1 MPIVTFS
8 RQSGSLGTQI
18 ARSLA
23 ESLALPLLDKES
35 LERRLAEHGIASASL
50 EKYDEKRPGFW
61 EIFSSDKNRYLHF
74 LKTVIY
80 QFAGEGS
87 GVLLGRGAQVLL
99 AGVPEVLHVR
109 IVAPVELRRRR
120 VQEALRCDDRQA
132 EQIRRHTDTDR
143 AGFHRFFFNVNWDDA
158 ELYDLILNTSTLSVE
173 AAVAILRSAVE
184 TGFAGRQEESF
195 RRTIADRCL
204 QQEVE
209 TRILFEEKVPVK
221 FLEALARDGI
231 VTLNGTVNTR
241 AAVERCEE
249 IAAAVPGVKRVE
261 NRLYYS
267 TDLYGYM
274 PHA

>member
-1 MPIVTFS
+1 MPILTIS

-23 ESLALPLLDKES
+23 EALALPLLDKQA
-35 LERRLAEHGIASASL
+35 LEERLAGHGVTGTSL
-50 EKYDEKRPGFW
+50 EKYDEKRPAFW

-80 QFAGEGS
+80 EFVRSGD

-99 AGVPEVLHVR
+99 ADLPGVLHVR
-109 IVAPVELRRRR
+109 VVAPAAVRRRR
-120 VQEALRCDDRQA
+120 LQEAYGCDERQA
-132 EQIRRHTDTDR
+132 EQIQRHTDTDR
-143 AGFHRFFFNVNWDDA
+143 SGFHRFFFNVNWDDP
-158 ELYDLILNTSTLSVE
+158 ELYDLVLNTKSLS
-173 AAVAILRSAVE
+173 AGTAVGLFR
-184 TGFAGRQEESF
+184 GPLEEGPGAEERERF
-195 RRTIADRCL
+195 RRLVADRCL

-209 TRILFEEKVPVK
+209 TRILYVEEVPVK
-221 FLEALARDGI
+221 FLEATARDGAVI
-231 VTLNGTVNTR
+231 LSGTVNTR

-249 IAAAVPGVKRVE
+249 IAAAVPGVRSVD
-261 NRLYYS
+261 NQLYYS